1 MIAHD
6 CGVWV
11 ILEMGIWPTEMDNPG
26 GMQPLE
32 DSEEFNLG
40 YIECEMLLKHPSCE
54 LLLLIMC

>member
-1 MIAHD
+1 MIARE

-11 ILEMGIWPTEMDNPG
+11 ILGMGLWPTELDNPV

-40 YIECEMLLKHPSCE
+40 YIEC
-54 LLLLIMC
+54 